1 MECPSCH
8 SQVDPGKFC
17 PSCGASLGAT
27 LVEGQGR
34 ASAPVDPLVGLTF
47 GGKYKIIKL
56 LGEGGMGAVYQ
67 GEQMLGTKA
76 RPVAIKTLHP
86 HLSKDAKV
94 LARFE
99 REVGTIAELEH
110 PNTIQVYD
118 FGKTEGEGILYIVM
132 EFVHGQNLA
141 ETLEKGGAMEP
152 ARVEKI
158 MNQVCGSL
166 EEAHGRGIVHRDLK
180 PDNIVLTERAGSK
193 DFVKVLDFGIAKRSN
208 EEDKNEQKLTQQG
221 MVLGT
226 PPYMSPEQFTGK
238 PIDARSDI
246 YSLAIMAYEMLTA
259 NLPFQANT
267 AWEWAT
273 QHMTVPPRDIDTMPF
288 HERIPPRM
296 KDALRK
302 ALQKSP
308 DDRFANVRQFFDA
321 FSGGAAANATP
332 IDPPGQPAM
341 GAAPA
346 AAQAGK
352 GRTEIA
358 APMQYGQ
365 AAPAYGSN
373 PGPAPA
379 YGSNPGPAPA
389 YGSNPGPAP
398 AYGPNP
404 HPSQAGTPAM
414 GNVAFPTPNGG
425 IPQPPLNAH
434 QAADQGASGGN
445 RGMLLGIAAVVA
457 VLSLTA
463 VGFALRG
470 GSSSGAQIPVAPPIP
485 PPPETVLPAADADAP
500 PAPSGSADESL
511 GKLLPSGPAAGGA
524 HPAPHHDAGPA
535 GSAHETPPGPGSA
548 HEPVTPPVVSPFPQP
563 IRRGEP
569 FACQQAA
576 LMRRAGNV
584 QTYQQLKKT
593 CEAAG
598 GTVPP

>member
-8 SQVDPGKFC
+8 AQVDPAKFC
-17 PSCGASLGAT
+17 PICGASLQPTGGA
-27 LVEGQGR
+27 
-34 ASAPVDPLVGLTF
+34 AAAPAAEAPPAADPLVGATL
-47 GGKYKIIKL
+47 GGKYKIVKL
-56 LGEGGMGAVYQ
+56 LGEGGMGCVYL
-67 GEQMLGTKA
+67 GEQQLGTKT
-76 RPVAIKTLHP
+76 RKVAIKTLHP
-86 HLSKDAKV
+86 HLSKDPKI

-118 FGKTEGEGILYIVM
+118 FGKTEAEGILYIVM
-132 EFVHGQNLA
+132 EFVLGQNLA
-141 ETLEKGGAMEP
+141 ETLEKGGAMDP

-259 NLPFQANT
+259 NLPFAANT

-273 QHMTVPPRDIDTMPF
+273 QHMTAPPKDIDTMPF

-308 DDRFANVRQFFDA
+308 DDRFANVRLFFDA

-332 IDPPGQPAM
+332 VDPPGQPAM

-346 AAQAGK
+346 VSQAQTPGQAK
-352 GRTEIA
+352 GRTEVGTPLDFSA
-358 APMQYGQ
+358 GPPGG
-365 AAPAYGSN
+365 PGGGGYGSN
-373 PGPAPA
+373 PGPMSP
-379 YGSNPGPAPA
+379 PQP
-389 YGSNPGPAP
+389 
-398 AYGPNP
+398 
-404 HPSQAGTPAM
+404 GTPAQ
-414 GNVAFPTPNGG
+414 GNVAFPTPNAGVPQAPPNARQGG
-425 IPQPPLNAH
+425 P
-434 QAADQGASGGN
+434 SGGGGGGN
-445 RGMLLGIAAVVA
+445 KGMLLGIAGVVA
-457 VLSLTA
+457 VLSIAA
-463 VGFALRG
+463 VGFALKGR
-470 GSSSGAQIPVAPPIP
+470 SSSAPPIDLGALDAAP
-485 PPPETVLPAADADAP
+485 VAQMVDLTGGDAAATVPSSTAPIDSSLP
-500 PAPSGSADESL
+500 GL
-511 GKLLPSGPAAGGA
+511 TPSGPAPGGGGSSHGSA
-524 HPAPHHDAGPA
+524 HHDAGA
-535 GSAHETPPGPGSA
+535 GKEPGKGGGTAGGAPGSGSSGGA
-548 HEPVTPPVVSPFPQP
+548 AGGGKPGGV
-563 IRRGEP
+563 P
-569 FACQQAA
+569 FACTQAA
-576 LMRRAGNV
+576 LMRKAGNIGAY
-584 QTYQQLKKT
+584 QTLKKQ
-593 CEAAG
+593 CEAQG